1 MKTGKLFAGVAL
13 ATLSAACT
21 NEVMQLEPQAP
32 EAGNRP
38 MVNVELSFEED
49 AVQMGNGET
58 RLEFDK
64 VAGQGYQWLF
74 AEGDRIGGL
83 LMDTWNGGS
92 CGIDNFELV
101 NYVHTNYA
109 FIRQTGEDGKAK
121 WVTPENAPV
130 CEGNYFFYFPYNDNF
145 AHRGYVGW
153 DVNPVQKQYNEAG
166 ELFQMQAVKDN
177 QKWIGYKFVSDKLEG
192 KVNKIDFDFVPVFA
206 MPAFHFENMT
216 GQELTVN
223 KLVIRSTSNGSYDNQ
238 GDYYDDDFNRVNPS
252 GTHELMA
259 TTMALTPAARGFSEV
274 NKGWEKLSFG
284 QKTAEMWKKA
294 QSYTYNSDEE
304 EQYKWPVQAGGDELS
319 WDIKGLELF
328 PLNENHT
335 AASIRQAPT
344 YEYVADFTG
353 VEGGYKVQAGE
364 HIQALLTMPGG
375 LYAYGNT
382 QTFEAY
388 VYVTSKVGDNYVAR
402 IDLGRAQTQG
412 ATNTSWYDD
421 IVSGAAN
428 KFLKPGM
435 TTKYKAN
442 IDATALQSY
451 AITDAKPTSTD
462 DLLWI
467 LNEAEGDGIYDL
479 DVTTSGSRV
488 ELNDSVVT
496 LLKKKPYIRLRVNG
510 EITITA
516 EDSTAINLLYFTNY
530 HMNTKLNIVNKQVR
544 KPQNIV
550 DPTTGLAEEA
560 KWLGTPGSTINVK
573 KGAELKAEEITIVA
587 REFNNQGTAVTSNI
601 FAYDVINSGKL
612 TAGNI
617 KGDVTN
623 SGELKAGDIE
633 GYVENSGKLT
643 AGDITGDVKNSG
655 ELKAG
660 DIKGNVSNS
669 GTLEAKDVEYNVSNL
684 GKLTV
689 NNVKGSVVN
698 GDVDHKAAEASV
710 ASVTGTVTNHYGTI
724 TLRGSEYKA
733 EVTNEAT
740 MNIEKATLYADLVNS
755 GTLNLNKDVTVGTAD
770 AEADATNTGTI
781 NIAGGK
787 VFNVIG
793 RNTNTGGTINV
804 GVSAKMISKKN
815 IQNIEGATINN
826 NGTVYNVYNN
836 GSLIVCGKESYTTIM
851 GGKGTV
857 DNSKLGDVSYE
868 QAPEQTVI
876 LKVADITGIS
886 VAELNDMIQKADA
899 NQLIITEGILDLGD
913 EWSEIKG
920 HDVDNHLSHF
930 AKGIILEK
938 NVTIIGEPGCDM
950 TFYTNEITIKEAGTL
965 FADTYAKVAFC
976 GKNGSS
982 SVSTT
987 MHVNG
992 LLRTADHATVK
1003 GSSYLKLLIDG
1014 NGMVRNAGVIEG
1026 TLQSTWKGSWTGNE
1040 ID

>member
-38 MVNVELSFEED
+38 MVNVQLSFDED

-83 LMDTWNGGS
+83 LMDTWKGGT
-92 CGIDNFELV
+92 CGDINAFELV
-101 NYVHTNYA
+101 DYVHTNYA

-130 CEGNYFFYFPYNDNF
+130 CEGNYFFYFPYNDKF

-153 DVNPVQKQYNEAG
+153 DVNPEQKQYNEAG
-166 ELFQMQAVKDN
+166 ELFQMQAIKDN
-177 QKWIGYKFVSDKLEG
+177 QKWIGYKFVKDELEG

-206 MPAFHFENMT
+206 MPTFDFTNMT
-216 GQELTVN
+216 GMELTVN
-223 KLVIRSTSNGSYDNQ
+223 KLVVRCTSN
-238 GDYYDDDFNRVNPS
+238 RRPEINPS
-252 GTHELMA
+252 AEHDLMA
-259 TTMALTPAARGFSEV
+259 TTMALTPATRGFRGV
-274 NKGWEKLSFG
+274 NEGWEDLTFG

-294 QSYTYNSDEE
+294 QSYTYNSEEE
-304 EQYKWPVQAGGDELS
+304 EQYVWPVLGKSDTQDGLDALR
-319 WDIKGLELF
+319 WDINGKELF

-335 AASIRQAPT
+335 PESIRQAPA

-353 VEGGYKVQAGE
+353 VKGGYKVEAGYHVQA
-364 HIQALLTMPGG
+364 ILTMPGG
-375 LYAYGNT
+375 LYAYGNK

-388 VYVTSKVGDNYVAR
+388 LYVTTKAGDDYVVR
-402 IDLGRAQTQG
+402 IDLGKAQTQG
-412 ATNTSWYDD
+412 ATNTSGYDD

-435 TTKYKAN
+435 YTKFRASF
-442 IDATALQSY
+442 DATAMQSY
-451 AITDAKPTSTD
+451 AITDFKVTSTK
-462 DLLWI
+462 DLLWV

-488 ELNDSVVT
+488 VLTKEVEDLLN
-496 LLKKKPYIRLRVNG
+496 KKPYIRLRVNG
-510 EITITA
+510 EITIG
-516 EDSTAINLLYFTNY
+516 EDASENAINLLYFTNR
-530 HMNTKLNIVNKQVR
+530 HMKTKLNIINKQVR
-544 KPQNIV
+544 KPQAIV
-550 DPTTGLAEEA
+550 DPRTGESYED
-560 KWLGTPGSTINVK
+560 KHLGNPGNIINVAK
-573 KGAELKAEEITIVA
+573 SGELQASEIYVVAE
-587 REFNNQGTAVTSNI
+587 EFNNNGTAVT
-601 FAYDVINSGKL
+601 
-612 TAGNI
+612 
-617 KGDVTN
+617 
-623 SGELKAGDIE
+623 GDIE
-633 GYVENSGKLT
+633 ADVNNNGTLT
-643 AGDITGDVKNSG
+643 SDDVTGDVKNSG
-655 ELKAG
+655 SMKSGNIDGNVTNSGKLKAKK
-660 DIKGNVSNS
+660 ITGNVTNNAKELTAEDVDGNVIINS
-669 GTLEAKDVEYNVSNL
+669 

-689 NNVKGSVVN
+689 NKVSGYVENN
-698 GDVDHKAAEASV
+698 GGEASV
-710 ASVTGTVTNHYGTI
+710 ASVDGTVTNNKGTI
-724 TLRGSEYKA
+724 TLRGSEYKGK
-733 EVTNEAT
+733 VTNEKDAT
-740 MNIEKATLYADLVNS
+740 MNIDGASTLESELENN
-755 GTLNLNKDVTVGTAD
+755 GTLNANSDVTGESA
-770 AEADATNTGTI
+770 ATNNGTI
-781 NIAGGK
+781 NISKGK
-787 VFNVIG
+787 TFKFATITNNKNATINVAEDAKLITLSNEEDEIFNA
-793 RNTNTGGTINV
+793 GTINNDGNAHKIKNEGTIV
-804 GVSAKMISKKN
+804 AGAK
-815 IQNIEGATINN
+815 
-826 NGTVYNVYNN
+826 
-836 GSLIVCGKESYTTIM
+836 SYTAITS
-851 GGKGTV
+851 GEEGTV

-868 QAPEQTVI
+868 NAPEQTVI

-886 VAELNDMIQKADA
+886 VDKLNDMIQKADA
-899 NQLIITEGILDLGD
+899 NQLIITEGTLDLGD
-913 EWSEIKG
+913 KWSEIKG

-938 NVTIIGEPGCDM
+938 NVTIIGEPNCDM